1 MEKGTGVGAEVFVG
15 ARVPEPLKDR
25 YSRLAELGGD
35 SLSEVIRKLLAT
47 WAEAQGEDGV
57 KVENVKSLA
66 ALQRERD
73 KRERVIAIEE
83 LINTAVTEADLYC
96 WPAGRLYYLSQEEKG
111 LLKVHDK
118 IIFTD
123 ENGNFYDGEL
133 YLWNPD
139 GTYNPTRQVG
149 GGAAKYKHT
158 LLPAMLSENWHP
170 SEITP
175 VLARRVL
182 WIAGQLP
189 ELVERHCP
197 VLVLECKEVLKKYE
211 AMVSEER
218 GRFLSTINAQQ

>member
-1 MEKGTGVGAEVFVG
+1 M
-15 ARVPEPLKDR
+15 PEPLKDR
-25 YSRLAELGGD
+25 YGRLAELNGD

-47 WAEAQGEDGV
+47 WAEAQGQDGV
-57 KVENVKSLA
+57 KVENTKSLA
-66 ALQRERD
+66 ALQREKD
-73 KRERVIAIEE
+73 KREQAARIEE
-83 LINTAVTEADLYC
+83 IVNTALVEADLYC
-96 WPAGRLYYLSQEEKG
+96 WPAGRLYYLSAEEKA
-111 LLKVHDK
+111 LLNVHEK

-189 ELVERHCP
+189 ELVEQRCP

-211 AMVSEER
+211 AQVSEER
-218 GRFLSTINAQQ
+218 GRFLSTINNAQ